1 MSTANEQPQTL
12 FFLHGEIKTP
22 PFSEAARLEAG
33 ALLRRLQDCEIFGMP
48 HSRPMPSIGPRC
60 HELRIKDENRPW
72 RVVYRVSMRGRSW
85 LPMCSPRPLSR
96 RRRPR
101 STVARRDSPGTMR
114 LWPRRGRKD
123 LVDKHELEALE
134 AAGFRA
140 TTVAEFLGLTEVEEK
155 IVEFR
160 VMLARAVREGR
171 EAKGLT
177 QKQLAGAI
185 GSSQSRIAKLESAT
199 ADTSVDLMLKALF
212 TVGRQVPEGLA
223 VASSSPE
230 PKPARKPKAKTKA

>member
-1 MSTANEQPQTL
+1 M
-12 FFLHGEIKTP
+12 
-22 PFSEAARLEAG
+22 
-33 ALLRRLQDCEIFGMP
+33 
-48 HSRPMPSIGPRC
+48 
-60 HELRIKDENRPW
+60 
-72 RVVYRVSMRGRSW
+72 
-85 LPMCSPRPLSR
+85 
-96 RRRPR
+96 
-101 STVARRDSPGTMR
+101 
-114 LWPRRGRKD
+114 
-123 LVDKHELEALE
+123 DKHELEALE